1 MDNELIDILMED
13 YRIEELSE
21 MNMIDSEFMEWLYE
35 NKMLDEDT
43 FNEETSDSNDQWR
56 MDNINSIQQSLNT
69 FKKYI
74 TDQANQNSSWLSKN
88 NDIIL
93 NANKYPVRNGANI
106 KQAPDYK
113 SAINRIK
120 TPISTNLSGI
130 DLKRIE
136 LPNQD
141 PTQPKQND
149 QQLMRQNLWLKKMF
163 ISTYNGETEFQDF
176 AKIYYYGKDK
186 VHDISTQELQ
196 QFLPSAYNF
205 CNSINTFIKSLETDI
220 HGYINYI
227 NRNPITGNTENPIT
241 QTQINNNNMNTAVNK
256 SNTANM
262 ATGNATSNTSLNA
275 DTDFTLFY
283 NKYFGDLLSEA
294 YATSNSSLKA
304 DIDFTL
310 FYNKHFGE
318 FYNKHFGD
326 SLSEADTTQ
335 SQQQN
340 ATNQQQQ
347 TSTAKPKMTFDN
359 KNTSGQNG
367 QKQNGEDSDTTVWNK
382 KKLVCNL
389 VRQILSTKMTV
400 SGMIYRDMMSF
411 MQTHVNSYSKGTQNT
426 PNQPQPQQ
434 QNQQQKVNDK

>member
-43 FNEETSDSNDQWR
+43 FNEESSDSNDQWR

-241 QTQINNNNMNTAVNK
+241 QTQINNNNMNNAVNK

-294 YATSNSSLKA
+294 DAT
-304 DIDFTL
+304 
-310 FYNKHFGE
+310 
-318 FYNKHFGD
+318 
-326 SLSEADTTQ
+326 Q
-335 SQQQN
+335 PQQQN

-347 TSTAKPKMTFDN
+347 TSNAKPKMTFDN

-367 QKQNGEDSDTTVWNK
+367 QKQNGEDSDTTIWNK

>member
-1 MDNELIDILMED
+1 MDNELIDILIED
-13 YRIEELSE
+13 HRIEELSE

-43 FNEETSDSNDQWR
+43 FNEESSDSNDQWR

-241 QTQINNNNMNTAVNK
+241 QTQINNNNMNNAVNK

-283 NKYFGDLLSEA
+283 NKYFG
-294 YATSNSSLKA
+294 
-304 DIDFTL
+304 
-310 FYNKHFGE
+310 E
-318 FYNKHFGD
+318 FYNKYFGD
-326 SLSEADTTQ
+326 SLSEADATQ
-335 SQQQN
+335 PQQQN

-347 TSTAKPKMTFDN
+347 TSTTKPKMTFDN

-367 QKQNGEDSDTTVWNK
+367 QKQNGEDSDTTIWNK

-426 PNQPQPQQ
+426 PNQPQSQQ

>member
-1 MDNELIDILMED
+1 MDNYLLDIMIKE
-13 YRIEELSE
+13 YQIEELSE
-21 MNMIDSEFMEWLYE
+21 KNIIDSEFLEWLY
-35 NKMLDEDT
+35 NNRKINEDA
-43 FNEETSDSNDQWR
+43 SGSNDQWR

-283 NKYFGDLLSEA
+283 NKYFG
-294 YATSNSSLKA
+294 
-304 DIDFTL
+304 
-310 FYNKHFGE
+310 E
-318 FYNKHFGD
+318 FYNKYFGD
-326 SLSEADTTQ
+326 SISEADATQ
-335 SQQQN
+335 PQQQN
-340 ATNQQQQ
+340 ATNQQQKP
-347 TSTAKPKMTFDN
+347 STAKPKMTFDN

-426 PNQPQPQQ
+426 PNQPQQ

>member
-1 MDNELIDILMED
+1 MDNYLLDIMIKE
-13 YRIEELSE
+13 YQIEELSE
-21 MNMIDSEFMEWLYE
+21 KNIIDSEFLEWLY
-35 NKMLDEDT
+35 NNRKINEDS
-43 FNEETSDSNDQWR
+43 SDSNDQWR

-93 NANKYPVRNGANI
+93 NTNKYPVRNGANI

-227 NRNPITGNTENPIT
+227 NRDPITGNTENPIT
-241 QTQINNNNMNTAVNK
+241 QTQINNNNMNNAVNK

-283 NKYFGDLLSEA
+283 NKYFG
-294 YATSNSSLKA
+294 
-304 DIDFTL
+304 
-310 FYNKHFGE
+310 E
-318 FYNKHFGD
+318 FYNKYFGD
-326 SLSEADTTQ
+326 SISEADATQ
-335 SQQQN
+335 PQQQN

-347 TSTAKPKMTFDN
+347 TSNAKPKMTFDN

-367 QKQNGEDSDTTVWNK
+367 QKQNGEDSDTTIWNK

>member
-43 FNEETSDSNDQWR
+43 FNEESSDSNDQWR

-196 QFLPSAYNF
+196 QFLPRAYNF

-241 QTQINNNNMNTAVNK
+241 QTQINNNNMNNAVNK

-283 NKYFGDLLSEA
+283 NKYFG
-294 YATSNSSLKA
+294 
-304 DIDFTL
+304 
-310 FYNKHFGE
+310 E
-318 FYNKHFGD
+318 FYNKYFGD
-326 SLSEADTTQ
+326 SLSEADATQ
-335 SQQQN
+335 PQQQN

-347 TSTAKPKMTFDN
+347 SSNEKPKMTFDN

-367 QKQNGEDSDTTVWNK
+367 QKQNGEDSDTTIWNK

-426 PNQPQPQQ
+426 PNQPHHQQ

>member
-1 MDNELIDILMED
+1 MDNELIDILIED
-13 YRIEELSE
+13 HRIEELSE

-43 FNEETSDSNDQWR
+43 FNEESSDSNDQWR

-241 QTQINNNNMNTAVNK
+241 QTQINNNNMNNAVNK

-283 NKYFGDLLSEA
+283 NKYFG
-294 YATSNSSLKA
+294 
-304 DIDFTL
+304 
-310 FYNKHFGE
+310 E
-318 FYNKHFGD
+318 FYNKYFGD
-326 SLSEADTTQ
+326 SLSEADATQ
-335 SQQQN
+335 PQQQN

-367 QKQNGEDSDTTVWNK
+367 QKQNGEDSDTTIWNK

-389 VRQILSTKMTV
+389 VRQILTTKMTV
-400 SGMIYRDMMSF
+400 SGFIYRDMMSF
-411 MQTHVNSYSKGTQNT
+411 IQTHVNSYSKGTQNT

>member
-1 MDNELIDILMED
+1 MDNELIDILIED

-21 MNMIDSEFMEWLYE
+21 MNMIDSEFMVWLYE

-43 FNEETSDSNDQWR
+43 FNEESSDSNDQWR

-241 QTQINNNNMNTAVNK
+241 QTQINNNNMNNAVNK

-275 DTDFTLFY
+275 DTNFALFY

-294 YATSNSSLKA
+294 DAT
-304 DIDFTL
+304 
-310 FYNKHFGE
+310 
-318 FYNKHFGD
+318 
-326 SLSEADTTQ
+326 Q
-335 SQQQN
+335 PQQQN
-340 ATNQQQQ
+340 TSNQQQQ
-347 TSTAKPKMTFDN
+347 TSNAKPKMTFDN

-426 PNQPQPQQ
+426 PNPQPQQ

>member
-43 FNEETSDSNDQWR
+43 FNEESSDSNDQWR

-186 VHDISTQELQ
+186 VHNISTQELQ

-283 NKYFGDLLSEA
+283 NKYFG
-294 YATSNSSLKA
+294 
-304 DIDFTL
+304 
-310 FYNKHFGE
+310 E
-318 FYNKHFGD
+318 FYNKYFGD
-326 SLSEADTTQ
+326 SLSEADAAQ
-335 SQQQN
+335 PQQQN

-347 TSTAKPKMTFDN
+347 TSNAKPKMTFDN
-359 KNTSGQNG
+359 KNTSSQNG
-367 QKQNGEDSDTTVWNK
+367 QKQNGEDSDTTIWNK

>member
-1 MDNELIDILMED
+1 MDNYLLDIIIKE
-13 YRIEELSE
+13 YQIEELSE
-21 MNMIDSEFMEWLYE
+21 KNIIDSEFLEWLY
-35 NKMLDEDT
+35 NNRKINEDT
-43 FNEETSDSNDQWR
+43 SSSNDQWR

-283 NKYFGDLLSEA
+283 NKYFG
-294 YATSNSSLKA
+294 
-304 DIDFTL
+304 
-310 FYNKHFGE
+310 E
-318 FYNKHFGD
+318 FYNKYFGD
-326 SLSEADTTQ
+326 SLSEADATQ
-335 SQQQN
+335 PQQQN

-347 TSTAKPKMTFDN
+347 SSNAKPKMTFDN

>member
-1 MDNELIDILMED
+1 MDNHLLDIMIKE
-13 YRIEELSE
+13 YQIEELAE
-21 MNMIDSEFMEWLYE
+21 KNIIDSEFLEWLY
-35 NKMLDEDT
+35 NNRKINEDA
-43 FNEETSDSNDQWR
+43 SDSNDQWR
-56 MDNINSIQQSLNT
+56 MNNINSIQQSLNT

-74 TDQANQNSSWLSKN
+74 TDQVNQNFSWLSKN

-227 NRNPITGNTENPIT
+227 NRNPITSNTENPIT
-241 QTQINNNNMNTAVNK
+241 QTQINNNNMNNAVNK

-283 NKYFGDLLSEA
+283 NKYFG
-294 YATSNSSLKA
+294 
-304 DIDFTL
+304 
-310 FYNKHFGE
+310 E
-318 FYNKHFGD
+318 FYNKYFGD
-326 SLSEADTTQ
+326 SLSEADATQ
-335 SQQQN
+335 PQQQN

-347 TSTAKPKMTFDN
+347 TSNAKPKMTFDN

-367 QKQNGEDSDTTVWNK
+367 QKQNGEDSDTTIWNK

-426 PNQPQPQQ
+426 SNQPNPQQ

>member
-43 FNEETSDSNDQWR
+43 FNEESSDSNDQWR

-241 QTQINNNNMNTAVNK
+241 QTQINNNNMNNAVNK

-275 DTDFTLFY
+275 DTDFSLFY
-283 NKYFGDLLSEA
+283 RKYFGDLLSEA
-294 YATSNSSLKA
+294 DAT
-304 DIDFTL
+304 
-310 FYNKHFGE
+310 
-318 FYNKHFGD
+318 
-326 SLSEADTTQ
+326 Q
-335 SQQQN
+335 PQQQN
-340 ATNQQQQ
+340 TTNQQQQ
-347 TSTAKPKMTFDN
+347 TSNAKPKMTFDN

-367 QKQNGEDSDTTVWNK
+367 QKQNGEDSDTTIWNK

-389 VRQILSTKMTV
+389 VRQILNTKMTV
-400 SGMIYRDMMSF
+400 SGFIYRDMMSF

>member
-21 MNMIDSEFMEWLYE
+21 MNIIDSEFMEWLYE

-43 FNEETSDSNDQWR
+43 FNEESSDSNDQWR

-283 NKYFGDLLSEA
+283 NKYFG
-294 YATSNSSLKA
+294 
-304 DIDFTL
+304 
-310 FYNKHFGE
+310 E
-318 FYNKHFGD
+318 FYNKYFGD
-326 SLSEADTTQ
+326 SISEADATQ
-335 SQQQN
+335 PQQQN

>member
-43 FNEETSDSNDQWR
+43 FNEESSDSNDQWR

-74 TDQANQNSSWLSKN
+74 IDQANQNSSWLSKN

-106 KQAPDYK
+106 KQSPDYK

-256 SNTANM
+256 SNTANI
-262 ATGNATSNTSLNA
+262 ATGNASSNTSLNA

-283 NKYFGDLLSEA
+283 NKYFG
-294 YATSNSSLKA
+294 
-304 DIDFTL
+304 
-310 FYNKHFGE
+310 E
-318 FYNKHFGD
+318 FYNKYFGD
-326 SLSEADTTQ
+326 SLSEADATQ
-335 SQQQN
+335 PQQQN

-367 QKQNGEDSDTTVWNK
+367 QKQNGEDSDTTIWNK

-411 MQTHVNSYSKGTQNT
+411 MQTHVNSYSKGTQNN

>member
-1 MDNELIDILMED
+1 MDNELIDILIED

-43 FNEETSDSNDQWR
+43 FNEESSDSNDQWR
-56 MDNINSIQQSLNT
+56 MDNINSIQQSLDT

-241 QTQINNNNMNTAVNK
+241 QTQINNNNMNNAVNK
-256 SNTANM
+256 SNTADM
-262 ATGNATSNTSLNA
+262 AAGNATSNTSLNA

-283 NKYFGDLLSEA
+283 NKYFG
-294 YATSNSSLKA
+294 
-304 DIDFTL
+304 
-310 FYNKHFGE
+310 E
-318 FYNKHFGD
+318 FYNKYFGD
-326 SLSEADTTQ
+326 SISEADTAQ
-335 SQQQN
+335 PQQQN
-340 ATNQQQQ
+340 TSNQQQQ
-347 TSTAKPKMTFDN
+347 TSNAKPKMTFDN

-367 QKQNGEDSDTTVWNK
+367 QKQNGEDSDTTIWNK

>member
-1 MDNELIDILMED
+1 MDNELIDILIED

-43 FNEETSDSNDQWR
+43 FNEESSDSNDQWR

-241 QTQINNNNMNTAVNK
+241 QTQINNNNMNNAVNK

-294 YATSNSSLKA
+294 
-304 DIDFTL
+304 
-310 FYNKHFGE
+310 
-318 FYNKHFGD
+318 
-326 SLSEADTTQ
+326 DTTQ

-347 TSTAKPKMTFDN
+347 TSNAKPKMTFDN

>member
-1 MDNELIDILMED
+1 MDNYLLDIMIKE
-13 YRIEELSE
+13 YQIEELSE
-21 MNMIDSEFMEWLYE
+21 KNIIDSEFLEWLY
-35 NKMLDEDT
+35 NNRKINEDA
-43 FNEETSDSNDQWR
+43 SGSNDQWR

-106 KQAPDYK
+106 KRAPDYK

-294 YATSNSSLKA
+294 
-304 DIDFTL
+304 
-310 FYNKHFGE
+310 
-318 FYNKHFGD
+318 
-326 SLSEADTTQ
+326 DTTQ
-335 SQQQN
+335 LQQQN
-340 ATNQQQQ
+340 TGNQQQKI
-347 TSTAKPKMTFDN
+347 SNVKPKMTFDN

-367 QKQNGEDSDTTVWNK
+367 QKQNGEDSDTTIWNK

-434 QNQQQKVNDK
+434 QNQQQKVNGK

>member
-35 NKMLDEDT
+35 NKMLDEVT
-43 FNEETSDSNDQWR
+43 FNEESSDSNDQWR
-56 MDNINSIQQSLNT
+56 MYNINSIQQSLNT

-176 AKIYYYGKDK
+176 VKIYYYGKDK

-283 NKYFGDLLSEA
+283 NKYFG
-294 YATSNSSLKA
+294 
-304 DIDFTL
+304 
-310 FYNKHFGE
+310 E
-318 FYNKHFGD
+318 FYNKYFGD
-326 SLSEADTTQ
+326 SLSEADATQ
-335 SQQQN
+335 PQQQN

-347 TSTAKPKMTFDN
+347 TSNAKPKMTFDN

-367 QKQNGEDSDTTVWNK
+367 QKQNGEDSDTTIWNK

-400 SGMIYRDMMSF
+400 AGMIYRDMMSF

>member
-43 FNEETSDSNDQWR
+43 FNEESSDSNDQWR

-176 AKIYYYGKDK
+176 AKIYYYGKDR

-283 NKYFGDLLSEA
+283 NKYFG
-294 YATSNSSLKA
+294 
-304 DIDFTL
+304 
-310 FYNKHFGE
+310 E
-318 FYNKHFGD
+318 FYNKYFGD
-326 SLSEADTTQ
+326 SISEADTTQ

-340 ATNQQQQ
+340 ATNQQHQ
-347 TSTAKPKMTFDN
+347 TSTSKPKMTFDN
-359 KNTSGQNG
+359 KNTSSQNG
-367 QKQNGEDSDTTVWNK
+367 QKQNGEDSDTTIWNK

>member
-1 MDNELIDILMED
+1 MDNHLLDIMIKE
-13 YRIEELSE
+13 YQIEELAE
-21 MNMIDSEFMEWLYE
+21 KNIIDSEFLEWLY
-35 NKMLDEDT
+35 NNRKINEDA
-43 FNEETSDSNDQWR
+43 SDSNDQWR
-56 MDNINSIQQSLNT
+56 MNNINSIQQSLNT

-93 NANKYPVRNGANI
+93 NSNKYPVRNGANI
-106 KQAPDYK
+106 KRAPDYK

-241 QTQINNNNMNTAVNK
+241 QTQINNNNMNNAVNK

-283 NKYFGDLLSEA
+283 NKYFG
-294 YATSNSSLKA
+294 
-304 DIDFTL
+304 
-310 FYNKHFGE
+310 E
-318 FYNKHFGD
+318 FYNKYFGD
-326 SLSEADTTQ
+326 SLSEADATQ
-335 SQQQN
+335 PQQQN

-347 TSTAKPKMTFDN
+347 TSNAKPKMTFYN
-359 KNTSGQNG
+359 KNTSGQNE
-367 QKQNGEDSDTTVWNK
+367 QKQNGEDSDTTIWNK

-426 PNQPQPQQ
+426 SNQPNPQQ

>member
-43 FNEETSDSNDQWR
+43 FNEESSDSNDQWR

-275 DTDFTLFY
+275 DTDFALFY
-283 NKYFGDLLSEA
+283 DKYFGDLLSEA
-294 YATSNSSLKA
+294 DAT
-304 DIDFTL
+304 
-310 FYNKHFGE
+310 
-318 FYNKHFGD
+318 
-326 SLSEADTTQ
+326 Q
-335 SQQQN
+335 PQQQN
-340 ATNQQQQ
+340 TSNQQQQ
-347 TSTAKPKMTFDN
+347 TSNAKPKMTFDN

-367 QKQNGEDSDTTVWNK
+367 QKQNGEDSDTTIWNK

>member
-1 MDNELIDILMED
+1 
-13 YRIEELSE
+13 
-21 MNMIDSEFMEWLYE
+21 
-35 NKMLDEDT
+35 
-43 FNEETSDSNDQWR
+43 

-241 QTQINNNNMNTAVNK
+241 QTQINNNNMNNAVNK

-262 ATGNATSNTSLNA
+262 ATGNATSN
-275 DTDFTLFY
+275 
-283 NKYFGDLLSEA
+283 
-294 YATSNSSLKA
+294 SSLKE

-347 TSTAKPKMTFDN
+347 TSNAKPKMTFDN

-367 QKQNGEDSDTTVWNK
+367 QKQNGEDSDTTIWNK

>member
-43 FNEETSDSNDQWR
+43 FNEESSDSNDQWR

-283 NKYFGDLLSEA
+283 NKYFG
-294 YATSNSSLKA
+294 
-304 DIDFTL
+304 
-310 FYNKHFGE
+310 E
-318 FYNKHFGD
+318 FYNKYFGD

-335 SQQQN
+335 PQQQN

-347 TSTAKPKMTFDN
+347 SSNAKPKMTFDN

-426 PNQPQPQQ
+426 LNQPQPQ

>member
-1 MDNELIDILMED
+1 MDNELIDILIED

-43 FNEETSDSNDQWR
+43 FNEESSDSNDQWR

-256 SNTANM
+256 SNTTNM

-283 NKYFGDLLSEA
+283 NKYFG
-294 YATSNSSLKA
+294 
-304 DIDFTL
+304 
-310 FYNKHFGE
+310 E
-318 FYNKHFGD
+318 FYNKYFGD
-326 SLSEADTTQ
+326 SISEADTTQ
-335 SQQQN
+335 PQQQN
-340 ATNQQQQ
+340 ATNQQQ
-347 TSTAKPKMTFDN
+347 TSNVKPKMTFDN

-411 MQTHVNSYSKGTQNT
+411 MQTHVNSYSKGTQNN

>member
-1 MDNELIDILMED
+1 MDNELIDILIEN

-43 FNEETSDSNDQWR
+43 FNEESSDSNDQWR

-241 QTQINNNNMNTAVNK
+241 QTQISNNNMNNAVNK

-283 NKYFGDLLSEA
+283 NKYFG
-294 YATSNSSLKA
+294 
-304 DIDFTL
+304 
-310 FYNKHFGE
+310 E
-318 FYNKHFGD
+318 FYNKYFGD
-326 SLSEADTTQ
+326 SLSEADATQ
-335 SQQQN
+335 PQQQN
-340 ATNQQQQ
+340 TSNQQQQ
-347 TSTAKPKMTFDN
+347 TSNAKPKMTFDN

-367 QKQNGEDSDTTVWNK
+367 QKQNGEDSDTTIWNK

-389 VRQILSTKMTV
+389 VRQILTTKMTV
-400 SGMIYRDMMSF
+400 SGFIYRDMMSF

>member
-1 MDNELIDILMED
+1 MDNYLLDIMIKE
-13 YRIEELSE
+13 YQIEELSE
-21 MNMIDSEFMEWLYE
+21 KNIIDSEFLEWLY
-35 NKMLDEDT
+35 NNRKINEDA
-43 FNEETSDSNDQWR
+43 SDSNDQWR
-56 MDNINSIQQSLNT
+56 MNNINSIQQSLNT

-74 TDQANQNSSWLSKN
+74 TDQVNQNSSWLSKN

-93 NANKYPVRNGANI
+93 NSNKYPVRNGANI

-227 NRNPITGNTENPIT
+227 NRNPITGNTENPVT
-241 QTQINNNNMNTAVNK
+241 QTQINNNNMNNAVNK

-262 ATGNATSNTSLNA
+262 AAGNATSNTSLNA

-283 NKYFGDLLSEA
+283 NKYFG
-294 YATSNSSLKA
+294 
-304 DIDFTL
+304 
-310 FYNKHFGE
+310 E
-318 FYNKHFGD
+318 FYNKYFGD
-326 SLSEADTTQ
+326 SLSEADATQ
-335 SQQQN
+335 PQQQN

-347 TSTAKPKMTFDN
+347 TSNAKPKMTFDN

-367 QKQNGEDSDTTVWNK
+367 QKQNGEDSDTTIWNK

-426 PNQPQPQQ
+426 PNPPQPQQ

>member
-43 FNEETSDSNDQWR
+43 FNEESSDSNDQWR

-262 ATGNATSNTSLNA
+262 ATGNAISNTSLNA
-275 DTDFTLFY
+275 DTDLTLFY
-283 NKYFGDLLSEA
+283 NKYFG
-294 YATSNSSLKA
+294 
-304 DIDFTL
+304 
-310 FYNKHFGE
+310 E
-318 FYNKHFGD
+318 FYNKYFGD
-326 SLSEADTTQ
+326 SLSEADVTQ
-335 SQQQN
+335 PQQQN
-340 ATNQQQQ
+340 TTNQQQKP
-347 TSTAKPKMTFDN
+347 STAKPKMTFDN

-400 SGMIYRDMMSF
+400 SGFIYRDMMSF